1 MVEFTTICM
10 CCVFVFSSHSF
21 WTSSSLDVVYIY
33 IYIYV
38 WSSVWI
44 NRVTLPILV
53 VVSLTGNMNIISLSP
68 FVPENLVPRDR
79 FGSPVPV
86 QYFIP
91 VQYKYVPGVPFVFE
105 RGYLV
110 QQ

>member
-1 MVEFTTICM
+1 
-10 CCVFVFSSHSF
+10 
-21 WTSSSLDVVYIY
+21 
-33 IYIYV
+33 
-38 WSSVWI
+38 
-44 NRVTLPILV
+44 
-53 VVSLTGNMNIISLSP
+53 MNIISLSP

-91 VQYKYVPGVPFVFE
+91 VQYKYVPGVPFVFI

-110 QQ
+110 QQQYFPNCYLSVATAYEADFGRI